1 MTVSRNSPR
10 LFRASRGYRRS
21 LKFLAFMGMALFL
34 LPGTLHAV
42 RLKIATLSPDG
53 SYWMERMNQGAEET
67 ARLTEGRVEIKFYPG
82 GVMGDDKA
90 VLRKIRVGQ
99 LQGGA
104 FVAGSLAGI
113 YPDIQIFGLP
123 LKFRSFEEVDHVRQ
137 RMDPIIAKGLE
148 DGGMVPFG
156 FAEGGFA
163 YTLSAFPVR
172 SVQEMAQ
179 RKVWVPDNDNTVLEA
194 VKAFDF
200 TPIPLSIA
208 DVRAG
213 LQTGL
218 IDTVTTP
225 PIAAVAL
232 QWHTQVKYLM
242 DMPFLYV
249 YAVFAVDK
257 RAFAK
262 ISPAD
267 QGVVKNTMGAAFQDI
282 GKRNR
287 SDHVEA
293 LAALR
298 NQNIEFLKPSDDQLA
313 EWRRRAEKV
322 PELLIRSGQFTA
334 EMVQALDR
342 HLQDFRMRST
352 TQ

>member
-1 MTVSRNSPR
+1 MGHARRAHQWPELLILMGIALL
-10 LFRASRGYRRS
+10 LF
-21 LKFLAFMGMALFL
+21 
-34 LPGTLHAV
+34 PGTIQAK

-53 SYWMERMNQGAEET
+53 SFWMTRMKQGADEVG
-67 ARLTEGRVEIKFYPG
+67 RLTEGRVKIKFYPG

-99 LQGGA
+99 LHGGA
-104 FVAGSLAGI
+104 FVAGSLAAI
-113 YPDIQIFGLP
+113 YPNIQIYGLP
-123 LKFRSFEEVDHVRQ
+123 LKFRSFEEVDYVRKQ
-137 RMDPIIAKGLE
+137 LDPIIAKGLE
-148 DGGMVPFG
+148 DGGLIPFG

-163 YTLSAFPVR
+163 YTLSTLPVR
-172 SVQEMAQ
+172 SVEDMAQ
-179 RKVWVPDNDNTVLEA
+179 RKVWVPDNDSSVLEA
-194 VKAFDF
+194 VKAFDI

-257 RAFAK
+257 KAFSK
-262 ISPAD
+262 ISPED
-267 QGVVKNTMGAAFQDI
+267 QGVVRDTMGQAFRDI

-287 SDHVEA
+287 SDHEEA
-293 LAALR
+293 LKVLE
-298 NQNIEFLKPSDDQLA
+298 NQNIEFLKPSDVQLA
-313 EWRRRAEKV
+313 EWRRRAAEV
-322 PELLIRSGQFTA
+322 PELLVRSGQFTQ
-334 EMVQALDR
+334 EMVQLLEQ
-342 HLQDFRMRST
+342 HLREFRARSAN
-352 TQ
+352 Q